1 MPYAYALLKYGR
13 IISDVAYREGYQEA
27 IRRVVK
33 PGDVVLDLGSGTG
46 FMGLIACQAGARR
59 VYAVEPNYIIQMA
72 KELAAANGY
81 ADRVEFIQA
90 LSTQITLP
98 EPVNVIVSDL
108 HGALPFFE
116 AGIQAIIDA
125 RRRFLAPGGKLIPRR
140 EILWGAV
147 AEAPDLYQG
156 FVAPWK
162 DNPYGLNLA
171 PALQLA
177 THFWEKAQIKPTQL
191 LVAPEIWGTLDY
203 STLESPH
210 VMGELNWQVARRGT
224 GHGLVIW
231 FDADLAPGVS
241 FSTAPGSPII
251 IFTQGFFPWSEPVD
265 LAVGDR
271 VTVSLAANLVEDDYI
286 WRWDTHIRDAG
297 GQVKANF
304 RQSTFYTLLES
315 QARLR
320 QRAVG
325 HVPELSEDGRMDRF
339 ILELM
344 DGKASLGD
352 IARRL
357 VAEFPHR
364 FASDKEALTR
374 AGELSLKYGRP
385 LPNRYIKNT

>member
-1 MPYAYALLKYGR
+1 MAHAYSLLIYGK
-13 IISDVAYREGYQEA
+13 IISDVVYREGYQEA

-59 VYAVEPNYIIQMA
+59 VYAVEPAYIIQMA

-116 AGIQAIIDA
+116 AGIRAIIDA
-125 RRRFLAPGGKLIPRR
+125 RRRFLAPGGTLIPRR
-140 EILWGAV
+140 EILWVAV

-171 PALQLA
+171 PALQLT
-177 THFWEKAQIKPTQL
+177 THFWERAQIKPTQL
-191 LVAPEIWGTLDY
+191 LVAPEIWSTLDY

-210 VMGELNWQVARRGT
+210 VKGELDWRMARRGT

-231 FDADLAPGVS
+231 FDADLAPGVG
-241 FSTAPGSPII
+241 FSVAPGSPTNIY
-251 IFTQGFFPWSEPVD
+251 TQGFFPWTEPVD
-265 LAVGDR
+265 LAEGDR
-271 VTVSLAANLVEDDYI
+271 VTVSLAANLVEDNYI

-304 RQSTFYTLLES
+304 RQSTFNTFLES
-315 QARLR
+315 PARLQ
-320 QRAVG
+320 QRSAD
-325 HVPELSEDGRMDRF
+325 HVPTLTRDGQIARF
-339 ILELM
+339 IMEMM

-357 VAEFPHR
+357 VAEFPDR
-364 FASDKEALTR
+364 FAGDKEALTR

-385 LPNRYIKNT
+385 LDRKYLREP